1 MKPSFVISIMAR
13 DRVGIIADVTGAI
26 RELGGNLADLSQT
39 VLGGYFTMILVAS
52 FADGVTADGLRE
64 RLRQLVPADPFEV
77 GVKPRLAAPAPV
89 PAGLA
94 KYVLT
99 AVGPDKIGLVATLS
113 GFLREQAINIEDLA
127 TRVDG
132 DRYWMTLL
140 VNLPAGTEVGAFK
153 RHLKLAMAEAGILAE
168 LQHESIFRAT
178 NEV

>member
-1 MKPSFVISIMAR
+1 MSQTYVISVMAR

-52 FADGVTADGLRE
+52 FPGGVTEEGVRE
-64 RLRQLVPADPFEV
+64 RLRQLDPAEPFEV
-77 GVKPRLAAPAPV
+77 GVKPRLATAAPAA
-89 PAGLA
+89 AGGA

-99 AVGPDKIGLVATLS
+99 AVGPDKIGLVAVLS
-113 GFLREQAINIEDLA
+113 GYLREKGINIEDLA

-132 DRYWMTLL
+132 ERYWMTLL
-140 VNLPAGTEVGAFK
+140 VYLPAGTDVGKLK
-153 RHLKLAMAEAGILAE
+153 RSLKLAMAEAGIQAE

>member
-1 MKPSFVISIMAR
+1 MAR

-39 VLGGYFTMILVAS
+39 VLGGYFTMILVGS
-52 FADGVTADGLRE
+52 FPDGVTAEGLRE
-64 RLRQLVPADPFEV
+64 RLRQLDPADPFEV
-77 GVKPRLAAPAPV
+77 GVKPRLEAPAPA

-99 AVGPDKIGLVATLS
+99 AVGPDKIGCWWPRCPGTC
-113 GFLREQAINIEDLA
+113 A
-127 TRVDG
+127 TRRSILKTWPRGVDG
-132 DRYWMTLL
+132 ERYWMTLL
-140 VNLPAGTEVGAFK
+140 VNLPAGTEVGTFK
-153 RHLKLAMAEAGILAE
+153 SHLKQAMAAAGILAE